1 MVETPLCLRLS
12 TGSTATPL
20 LNSHI
25 PHYLDRNEFEW
36 FKGEMNPLFLILLF
50 FISSCTSAQTG
61 NYIPCSQDLRRLEAR
76 SKELAQIVKDDQHD
90 RENFSSKTPE
100 EMQEMV
106 KHDVVRRKRVGE
118 IFGEG
123 CFSKAKDF
131 AAAALVYQHGDVPEH
146 FFQTFIWA
154 KRAVE
159 LGDPTQK
166 RMMALGIDRYL
177 VNIGKKQLFGSQATK
192 DGLTAE
198 ACWCLQQVEESFPD
212 HLRKSHTGKSLKEAM
227 EWVQEL
233 NAGKSCPDQQCTKE
247 LQSSPKGTVPGFW

>member
-1 MVETPLCLRLS
+1 MKPL
-12 TGSTATPL
+12 
-20 LNSHI
+20 
-25 PHYLDRNEFEW
+25 YLT
-36 FKGEMNPLFLILLF
+36 LVF

-61 NYIPCSQDLRRLEAR
+61 NYVSCSQDPERLETR
-76 SKELAQIVKDDQHD
+76 SKELSQIVKADQND
-90 RENFSSKTPE
+90 REDFQSKTPE

-106 KHDVVRRKRVGE
+106 KHDVARRKRVGE

-123 CFSKAKDF
+123 CFSKAQDY

-146 FFQTFIWA
+146 FFQTFMWA

-159 LGDPTQK
+159 LGDLTQQ

-212 HLRKSHTGKSLKEAM
+212 DIRKNQTGKNLQEAL
-227 EWVQEL
+227 EWVQDL
-233 NAGKSCPDQQCTKE
+233 NTGKSCPNQQCTKE
-247 LQSSPKGTVPGFW
+247 LKPSQKGTVPGFW

>member
-1 MVETPLCLRLS
+1 
-12 TGSTATPL
+12 
-20 LNSHI
+20 
-25 PHYLDRNEFEW
+25 
-36 FKGEMNPLFLILLF
+36 MNPLSIILVF
-50 FISSCTSAQTG
+50 FMSSCATAQTG
-61 NYIPCSQDLRRLEAR
+61 NYISCSQDPQRLEAR
-76 SKELAQIVKDDQHD
+76 SKELAQIVKADQDDRKDFHL
-90 RENFSSKTPE
+90 KTPE
-100 EMQEMV
+100 EWQEMV

-123 CFSKAKDF
+123 CFSKAEDF
-131 AAAALVYQHGDVPEH
+131 SAAALVYQHGDVPEH

-159 LGDPTQK
+159 LGDLTQQ

-192 DGLTAE
+192 DGSDAE

-212 HLRKSHTGKSLKEAM
+212 QIRKSQAGKNLKEAL

-233 NAGKSCPDQQCTKE
+233 NAGKSCPTQQCTKE
-247 LQSSPKGTVPGFW
+247 LKPSPKGTVPGFW

>member
-1 MVETPLCLRLS
+1 MKPS
-12 TGSTATPL
+12 
-20 LNSHI
+20 
-25 PHYLDRNEFEW
+25 
-36 FKGEMNPLFLILLF
+36 FLILIF
-50 FISSCTSAQTG
+50 FISSCASAQTG
-61 NYIPCSQDLRRLEAR
+61 NHISCNQDPQRLEAR
-76 SKELAQIVKDDQHD
+76 SKELAQIVNADQDD
-90 RENFSSKTPE
+90 REDFQSKTPE
-100 EMQEMV
+100 EMQEMA
-106 KHDVVRRKRVGE
+106 KNDVLRRMRVGE

-123 CFSKAKDF
+123 CFSTAQDF

-146 FFQTFIWA
+146 FFQTFMWA

-159 LGDPTQK
+159 LGDPTQQ

-212 HLRKSHTGKSLKEAM
+212 RLRKSQTGKSLKEAL

-233 NAGKSCPDQQCTKE
+233 NAGKNCHNQQCTKE

>member
-1 MVETPLCLRLS
+1 MNLLS
-12 TGSTATPL
+12 P
-20 LNSHI
+20 I
-25 PHYLDRNEFEW
+25 
-36 FKGEMNPLFLILLF
+36 ILF
-50 FISSCTSAQTG
+50 FLSSCASAQTG
-61 NYIPCSQDLRRLEAR
+61 NYIPCIQDPQRLEAR
-76 SKELAQIVKDDQHD
+76 SKELAQIVKADQDD
-90 RENFSSKTPE
+90 RENFPSRTPE

-106 KHDVVRRKRVGE
+106 KQDVVRRKRVGE

-123 CFSKAKDF
+123 CFSKAQDY

-159 LGDPTQK
+159 LGDPSQQ

-192 DGLTAE
+192 DGSNVE

-212 HLRKSHTGKSLKEAM
+212 HIRKSQAGKNLKDAL
-227 EWVQEL
+227 EWVQDL
-233 NAGKSCPDQQCTKE
+233 NAGKSCPNQQCTKE
-247 LQSSPKGTVPGFW
+247 LKPSPKGTVPGFW